1 MRSRRVVAV
10 VATLLLLAGCTEQT
24 SGDPSAGGPPAG
36 GTEQQDETP
45 TSTATEESGGG
56 VADLDPCGILQSG
69 DLQELGLS
77 DGEEKEVSG
86 VRVCRYRHEGATLD
100 DSLTVSVEL
109 FDGIGL
115 DEINA
120 DNVQRLPNI
129 GDHEAASFTDP
140 GGGCGISIGVTES
153 SRIDNT
159 ASGGTNEQLACQ
171 FVTELA
177 TAVERRL
184 P

>member
-10 VATLLLLAGCTEQT
+10 VATLLLLVAGCTEQT
-24 SGDPSAGGPPAG
+24 SGDPSAGPPVTG
-36 GTEQQDETP
+36 GNESPEEEP
-45 TSTATEESGGG
+45 SPSTEESGGG

-140 GGGCGISIGVTES
+140 GGGCGISIGITES

-159 ASGGTNEQLACQ
+159 AEGGTNEQLACQ

-177 TAVERRL
+177 AAVERRL

>member
-1 MRSRRVVAV
+1 MRSRHVVAV

-45 TSTATEESGGG
+45 TSTATEESEGG
-56 VADLDPCGILQSG
+56 VADLDPCGLLQSG

>member
-1 MRSRRVVAV
+1 MSSRAL
-10 VATLLLLAGCTEQT
+10 VATAAALLALVAGCTEQT
-24 SGDPSAGGPPAG
+24 SGDPSASGQPTNATEPPSQ
-36 GTEQQDETP
+36 E
-45 TSTATEESGGG
+45 TSTTEEGGGG
-56 VADLDPCGILQSG
+56 VADLKPCDLLQSD
-69 DLQELGLS
+69 DLQALGLTE
-77 DGEEKEVSG
+77 GEEREVSG
-86 VRVCRYRHEGATLD
+86 VRTCRYRHEGATLND
-100 DSLTVSVEL
+100 TLTVSVEL

-140 GGGCGISIGVTES
+140 GGGCGVSIGVTKS

-159 ASGGTNEQLACQ
+159 ASGGENDQLACQ
-171 FVTELA
+171 LATQLA